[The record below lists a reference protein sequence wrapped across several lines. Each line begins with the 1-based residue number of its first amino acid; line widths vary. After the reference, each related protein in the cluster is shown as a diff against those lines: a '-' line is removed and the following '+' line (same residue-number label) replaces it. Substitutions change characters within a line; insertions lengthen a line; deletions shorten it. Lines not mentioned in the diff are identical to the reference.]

1 MFDEVSKINKI
12 KECKEKFELPRTLA
26 RENYKHFDLPRNHFS
41 DVKSEVKED
50 TFELSRKIVNDVE
63 KNIAKTLEEK
73 IIDGKP
79 LRFKDIKNY
88 LVYPSLKETITA
100 SAYASSVLM
109 ALKKTNPELVKV
121 DAKRLEKDLNKF
133 YSSNL
138 NDISRNSDNST
149 TIEKSKSKEFAT
161 KALELATSLIY
172 ISGKLILDTGVAI
185 ENGLNVGLDST
196 AKFFEQPILE
206 TLNFD
211 LFSNLSSEFSN
222 CHQNY
227 IYFRDFQKA
236 IRWN

>member
-121 DAKRLEKDLNKF
+121 DAKSLENDLDKF
-133 YSSNL
+133 YNSNL
-138 NDISRNSDNST
+138 KEISRNNDD
-149 TIEKSKSKEFAT
+149 IVEKLKSNDFAKKT
-161 KALELATSLIY
+161 LEVTTSLIY
-172 ISGKLILDTGVAI
+172 ISGKLILDAGVAI
-185 ENGLNVGLDST
+185 ENGLNVGLDSA
-196 AKFFEQPILE
+196 AKFFDQPILDDI
-206 TLNFD
+206 NFD
-211 LFSNLSSEFSN
+211 LFSNLSNFFKTSCN
-222 CHQNY
+222 P
-227 IYFRDFQKA
+227 
-236 IRWN
+236 

>member
-121 DAKRLEKDLNKF
+121 DAKILENDLDKF
-133 YSSNL
+133 YNSNL
-138 NDISRNSDNST
+138 KEISRNN
-149 TIEKSKSKEFAT
+149 IK
-161 KALELATSLIY
+161 
-172 ISGKLILDTGVAI
+172 
-185 ENGLNVGLDST
+185 
-196 AKFFEQPILE
+196 P
-206 TLNFD
+206 
-211 LFSNLSSEFSN
+211 
-222 CHQNY
+222 C
-227 IYFRDFQKA
+227 
-236 IRWN
+236 